1 MTQRLK
7 RGLLAI
13 VIVLFGVF
21 TISLF
26 TTPVVRNFWSIAT
39 DSPSFFVPKE
49 SSVFTFHITAENTGS
64 GDWWL
69 TGEDRNNYYA
79 VDDEVRIYY
88 VFPREK
94 IAACPTF
101 NKFVVSSWCV
111 QLAKPVVY

>member
-1 MTQRLK
+1 MQRS
-7 RGLLAI
+7 LLAI
-13 VIVLFGVF
+13 ASVLVVTFV
-21 TISLF
+21 ISLF
-26 TTPVVRNFWSIAT
+26 ITPVARNTWSIIT

-69 TGEDRNNYYA
+69 TGEDRKNYYA

-88 VFPREK
+88 VFPREQ
-94 IAACPTF
+94 INACPTF